1 MFVLFIIGS
10 TLYPL
15 WDEIRGRKENQTKA
29 TYVFATGRVSVFAI
43 MLSIARGSL
52 GVRAFIGNFHLFFFI
67 MFFLAINTFSFL

>member
-1 MFVLFIIGS
+1 MATLAWDYVVFALFIIGS

-29 TYVFATGRVSVFAI
+29 SYVFATGRVSVFAI

-52 GVRAFIGNFHLFFFI
+52 GVRAFIGKCKNGI
-67 MFFLAINTFSFL
+67 P